1 MEKKEEEEVST
12 DSRKKSRKQQQKQQT
27 AGERMVFMF
36 NNSEGHKERVKIII
50 KEITKRIINVVILVF
65 RWSREIER
73 EILLKFNTAAP
84 LLVK

>member
-1 MEKKEEEEVST
+1 M
-12 DSRKKSRKQQQKQQT
+12 
-27 AGERMVFMF
+27 
-36 NNSEGHKERVKIII
+36 KIII